1 MQIKRRLKLPDPVR
15 INRYKRVP
23 ELGPKLLFF
32 SGGTALNGI
41 SRTLKAYTHNSA
53 HLITPFDSGGSSA
66 ILRQAFD
73 MPAIGDVRSR
83 LMALADE
90 SLLGHP
96 EVYQLFSHRLPK
108 TASHTTLRHELAGL
122 VGGSHPLIA
131 AVPMPMR
138 GLIQN
143 QFHYFALAMPEDFD
157 LRGASL
163 GNLILA
169 GGYLNN
175 NRELD
180 PIVFLFSKL
189 VNTLGHVTVSTN
201 EKLHLAARLEDG
213 RIIVGQHKMTGKEV
227 DPITSPI
234 IDVFLTTSL
243 DSMEPVDVPFPLRRQ
258 DLVLEADLICYPP
271 GSFFSSVLANLLPR
285 GVGRTIAE
293 NGNPKVYV
301 PSLGTDPELTGISPT
316 QAVERLISQLKKDA
330 GASTPT
336 SQLLNFIVADTCFAD
351 YLDIGILKDHKI
363 ELVALPLARKN
374 EPGKYDSQKLVDV
387 LLSLT

>member
-1 MQIKRRLKLPDPVR
+1 MQITRRLKLPDPVR

-293 NGNPKVYV
+293 NGNPKAYV

-316 QAVERLISQLKKDA
+316 QTVERLISQLKKDA
-330 GASTPT
+330 GPSTPT
-336 SQLLNFIVADTCFAD
+336 SQLLNFVVADTGFAD
-351 YLDIGILKDHKI
+351 QLDTGFLKDHEIK
-363 ELVALPLARKN
+363 LVALPLARQN